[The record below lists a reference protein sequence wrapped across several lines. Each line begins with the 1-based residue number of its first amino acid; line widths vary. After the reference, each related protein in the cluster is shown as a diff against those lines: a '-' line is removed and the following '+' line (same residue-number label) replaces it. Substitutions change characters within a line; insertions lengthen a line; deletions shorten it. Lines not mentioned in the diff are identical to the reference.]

1 MASFNLDDLLNTQ
14 PSTVSRDLTGYITFV
29 YGEPKIGKTTFAR
42 DMHSFI
48 LECEAGTNALTG
60 AYGRKMQNWADIKT
74 FVRLVKDPKFKEKF
88 PSIAV
93 DTVDLAASYC
103 EKYVCNQLG
112 IDSLGEAGYGKGWTA
127 FKKEFEDVFH
137 SLTMLGYA
145 VLFISHSKIQTIT
158 RPDGSTY
165 DRIVPTVSSSI
176 NKIVENMADIIS
188 YFYQDPKDHER
199 YMLLRSLDGTVDAG
213 SRFKYMEPRAKLG
226 YEHMVD
232 ALNNAINKEA
242 EMSGAGAVVETRTEI
257 PPIEE
262 FDYDAMMKEA
272 NDIIKSI
279 PKEKMT
285 DYAPRITQIVEK
297 YLGKGHKLGNSTR
310 DQVEQISLI
319 LADLKD
325 LIK

>member
-1 MASFNLDDLLNTQ
+1 M
-14 PSTVSRDLTGYITFV
+14 
-29 YGEPKIGKTTFAR
+29 KIGKTTFAR
-42 DMHSFI
+42 DMQSFI

-60 AYGRKMQNWADIKT
+60 AYGRKMQSWADIKT

-93 DTVDLAASYC
+93 DTIDIAASYC

-127 FKKEFEDVFH
+127 FKKEFEQPFH
-137 SLTMLGYA
+137 DLTMAGYA
-145 VLFISHSKIQTIT
+145 VLFISHSKVQTIT

-165 DRIVPTVSSSI
+165 DRIVPTVSNSV

-226 YEHMVD
+226 YTYMKD
-232 ALNNAINKEA
+232 ALNTAINKE
-242 EMSGAGAVVETRTEI
+242 EEISGAGSVVETRAEMGA
-257 PPIEE
+257 PEE
-262 FDYDAMMKEA
+262 FDYDKMMLEID
-272 NDIIKSI
+272 NLIKSI
-279 PKEKMT
+279 PKEKMA
-285 DYAPRITQIVEK
+285 DYAPRITQIVER
-297 YLGKGHKLGNSTR
+297 YLGKNKKVSNATR

-319 LADLKD
+319 LADLKE